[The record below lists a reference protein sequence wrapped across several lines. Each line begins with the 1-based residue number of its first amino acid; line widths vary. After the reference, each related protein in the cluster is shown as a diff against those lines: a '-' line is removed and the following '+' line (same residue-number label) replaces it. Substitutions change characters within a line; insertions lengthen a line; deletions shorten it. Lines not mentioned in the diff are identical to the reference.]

1 MGARLRNAGQEE
13 LLYLVA
19 AVALLYG
26 TLTGV
31 TVQVDGLRQQVDPH
45 SLAGIELSEDWIALV
60 AGSSCQK
67 PSSV

>member
-1 MGARLRNAGQEE
+1 M
-13 LLYLVA
+13 A

-60 AGSSCQK
+60 AGSGCQK